1 MGMKVK
7 VKLAGDQAKVKLLI
21 RHPMETGRRKDDSG
35 KIIPAKYIQTLT
47 CHANDE
53 LCFESQFGTGVSKD
67 PFLSFTLLNRKA
79 GDKLKFKWVD
89 STGDSDEKEVVIK

>member
-1 MGMKVK
+1 MSMKVK
-7 VKLAGDQAKVKLLI
+7 VKLKGSEAKVKLLV

-35 KIIPAKYIQTLT
+35 AVIPAKYIQTLT
-47 CHANDE
+47 CEANGQ

-67 PFLSFTLLNRKA
+67 PFLSFTLLNRSA

-89 STGDSDEKEVVIK
+89 NTGDSGEKEVAIK